1 MTWAIF
7 DEQKKYILDF
17 FVGTSDECWK
27 YVAEQHYNCGKI
39 GLMDKSAMEL
49 YSAGW
54 KYVSGMWVN
63 PESDLY
69 SEL

>member
-27 YVAEQHYNCGKI
+27 YVAEQHYNYGKI

-54 KYVSGMWVN
+54 KYVNGMWVN